1 MLCWFLWTDNSVGDD
16 GMEVLCEALMGNTT
30 LTKLNMECLLW
41 MACLRMAQMDEM
53 EEWEWT
59 GNGIG
64 DGGAAALS
72 DVLKS
77 EETVLSS
84 ISLYGVLPFC
94 QNALL
99 WMCFARTMICDVF
112 GCGNRK

>member
-1 MLCWFLWTDNSVGDD
+1 M
-16 GMEVLCEALMGNTT
+16 
-30 LTKLNMECLLW
+30 
-41 MACLRMAQMDEM
+41 RMAQMDEM

-72 DVLKS
+72 DVLES

-94 QNALL
+94 QNIPLV
-99 WMCFARTMICDVF
+99 DVF
-112 GCGNRK
+112 CKSHDL

>member
-1 MLCWFLWTDNSVGDD
+1 
-16 GMEVLCEALMGNTT
+16 
-30 LTKLNMECLLW
+30 
-41 MACLRMAQMDEM
+41 MDEM

-72 DVLKS
+72 DVLES

-84 ISLYGVLPFC
+84 ISLYGVLHFC
-94 QNALL
+94 QITLL
-99 WMCFARTMICDVF
+99 WMCFARAMICDVS
-112 GCGNRK
+112 GCGDRKRDRRRWCESVV

>member
-1 MLCWFLWTDNSVGDD
+1 
-16 GMEVLCEALMGNTT
+16 
-30 LTKLNMECLLW
+30 
-41 MACLRMAQMDEM
+41 MDEM

-72 DVLKS
+72 DVLES

-94 QNALL
+94 QRTLL
-99 WMCFARTMICDVF
+99 VNVF
-112 GCGNRK
+112 CKSHDL

>member
-1 MLCWFLWTDNSVGDD
+1 M
-16 GMEVLCEALMGNTT
+16 
-30 LTKLNMECLLW
+30 
-41 MACLRMAQMDEM
+41 RMAQMDEM

-64 DGGAAALS
+64 DSGAAALS

-94 QNALL
+94 QSTLL
-99 WMCFARTMICDVF
+99 WMCFARAMICDVC
-112 GCGNRK
+112 GCGNRKRDWGRWCESIV

>member
-1 MLCWFLWTDNSVGDD
+1 M
-16 GMEVLCEALMGNTT
+16 
-30 LTKLNMECLLW
+30 
-41 MACLRMAQMDEM
+41 RMAQMDEM

-77 EETVLSS
+77 EEAVLSS

-94 QNALL
+94 QSILL
-99 WMCFARTMICDVF
+99 
-112 GCGNRK
+112 

>member
-1 MLCWFLWTDNSVGDD
+1 M
-16 GMEVLCEALMGNTT
+16 
-30 LTKLNMECLLW
+30 
-41 MACLRMAQMDEM
+41 RMAQMDEM

-77 EETVLSS
+77 EETVISS
-84 ISLYGVLPFC
+84 ISLYGVFPFSSKHS
-94 QNALL
+94 
-99 WMCFARTMICDVF
+99 FVDVF
-112 GCGNRK
+112 CKSHDL